1 MEKEEIMEF
10 LDTISVSDFQSLH
23 ILVGWKFLDNKVV
36 EKSIKNSMIKVS
48 CVENG
53 KTIGIARVVGD
64 GLTHGL
70 LTDVI
75 VHPDFQGK
83 GVGKAMITY
92 LLGKLQEY
100 VNKNCDEFMLELTPT
115 KDNAAFYVKCG
126 FKHKPE
132 EIEGCY
138 LWLKNQ
144 NIYAS
149 GSKKYVM
156 HLQEQ
161 PFENIKHE
169 RKTIEMRLNDEKRRV
184 IKENDI
190 IIFIKKGSSTDYIKT
205 RVKALHKYKNFA
217 ELYTH
222 FDKTSLGYAKNEQAS
237 PDDMTK
243 YYPKEEIEK
252 YGVVGIEIEFLKK

>member
-1 MEKEEIMEF
+1 MEF
-10 LDTISVSDFQSLH
+10 IDSISVDDFQNLH
-23 ILVGWKFLDNKVV
+23 ITLGWKFLDNKLVK
-36 EKSIKNSMIKVS
+36 KSIKNSMIKVS

-64 GLTHGL
+64 GFTHGF

-75 VHPDFQGK
+75 VLPDYQGK
-83 GVGKAMITY
+83 GVGKAMISY
-92 LLGKLQEY
+92 LLSRLQDY

-115 KDNAAFYVKCG
+115 KDNANFYVKCG

-132 EIEGCY
+132 MMEGCY

-144 NIYAS
+144 NIYKQ

-156 HLQEQ
+156 HLQKT
-161 PFENIKHE
+161 PFENIKCGK
-169 RKTIEMRLNDEKRRV
+169 KTIEMRLNDEKRSV

-190 IIFIKKGSSTDYIKT
+190 IIFIKIGSNTEYLKT
-205 RVKALHKYKNFA
+205 RVKALHKYKNFE
-217 ELYTH
+217 ELYKN
-222 FDKTSLGYAKNEQAS
+222 FDKISLGYAKNEIAK

-252 YGVVGIEIEFLKK
+252 YGVVGIEIEIIKKR